1 MIKIIYA
8 KWSKVAV
15 AFVTTLCFSF
25 NSFAVSSQIVN
36 SFYNYAHYGQ
46 TSQMRQLMK
55 MGYGI
60 DVEDDNGVTAWCV
73 AKDKDDE
80 QALRVLRWMG
90 ADPKQKCSV
99 G

>member
-1 MIKIIYA
+1 MIKIISA

-60 DVEDDNGVTAWCV
+60 DVEDDNGVGGWRRC
-73 AKDKDDE
+73 
-80 QALRVLRWMG
+80 RRIGWRGRWRRIR
-90 ADPKQKCSV
+90 SLFR
-99 G
+99 